1 MAFFRRHWDNLAW
14 HRDAPDW
21 ICNRSFFPTKNGGP
35 SRSTKK
41 APSKMCFCWLIMD
54 HFANSLTQLW
64 LPWERKGGENGSHR
78 SIFWGSGLVT
88 WDGPIR
94 AQRNPRLAFLISEL
108 LDGASDKNTP
118 SIGARRKW
126 LLTSVLAGQSAI
138 TNQTNAP
145 TQLWSLG
152 EN

>member
-21 ICNRSFFPTKNGGP
+21 ICNRSFFPTENGGP

-41 APSKMCFCWLIMD
+41 KLLLKCVFVDLSWIILP
-54 HFANSLTQLW
+54 TQLW
-64 LPWERKGGENGSHR
+64 PPWERKGGENGSHR
-78 SIFWGSGLVT
+78 SIFWGAGLVT

-108 LDGASDKNTP
+108 LNGASDKNTP
-118 SIGARRKW
+118 SIGAGRKW

-145 TQLWSLG
+145 TQLWAVG
-152 EN
+152 GN